1 MTLTLNLFAALLTA
15 FGLSIG
21 LYLVGGRHEEGAF
34 QALAS
39 AEAALETVRAPGA
52 RESARA
58 EAARWE
64 RTLAPIGRVLSRR
77 AGPPVERVLVRATA
91 LRIAL
96 ARRLI
101 PLGLFLLALGA
112 VAGLLRRD
120 RARDLVLYSSVTFS
134 YIGKFLALGAVA
146 FGLFVA
152 LCPFAPPLWTL
163 YPASGLAAGG
173 AAVYTGNLPP
183 RL

>member
-15 FGLSIG
+15 FGLTIG
-21 LYLVGGRHEEGAF
+21 LYLMGGRHEEGAV

-52 RESARA
+52 RESARV

-64 RTLAPIGRVLSRR
+64 RTLAPIGRVLSRK
-77 AGPPVERVLVRATA
+77 AGSVERVLLRATA
-91 LRIAL
+91 LRIVL

-112 VAGLLRRD
+112 AAGLLRRD

-134 YIGKFLALGAVA
+134 YLGKFLALGAVA

-152 LCPFAPPLWTL
+152 LCPFGPPLWTL
-163 YPASGLAAGG
+163 YPASGLAAFG